1 MASYLFLNYI
11 IHRSLLRTTNRTI
24 MKRIFTLLFAL
35 GLFSFVQAQPGNKD
49 FRQTDHRNDQQT
61 DIRMNDR
68 GFDDDYDD
76 YDDVYNGNRNPYNN
90 GFKNGNKFAAE
101 RRLRIQIAQIN
112 QEYDHRIQ
120 HVSNNF
126 YLFRYEKE
134 RQIHQLDHQR
144 RFEINRAYAQFNNQ
158 FNKHDDHHDYGKKS
172 KRRY

>member
-1 MASYLFLNYI
+1 MASYLSLIYI
-11 IHRSLLRTTNRTI
+11 NHRSLLMTTKRTI

-49 FRQTDHRNDQQT
+49 FRQTDHRNDQQR

-68 GFDDDYDD
+68 GFDDDYDN
-76 YDDVYNGNRNPYNN
+76 VYNDNRNPYNN

-101 RRLRIQIAQIN
+101 RRLRIEIASIN

-120 HVSNNF
+120 HVRNNF
-126 YLFRYEKE
+126 YLFRNEKQ

-144 RFEINRAYAQFNNQ
+144 QFEINRAYAQFNNQ
-158 FNKHDDHHDYGKKS
+158 FNKHGHHDDYGKKS
-172 KRRY
+172 KHRY